1 MKITY
6 TSYGKTSTIE
16 TQNDDINIDDL
27 GKMLYDICL
36 TQDWHPKLLKSIF
49 KKNVTNGES

>member
-16 TQNDDINIDDL
+16 TQNDDIDIDEL
-27 GKMLYDICL
+27 GQLLYNICL
-36 TQDWHPKLLKSIF
+36 TQGWHPTLLKSIF

>member
-16 TQNDDINIDDL
+16 TENDDIQIYDL
-27 GKMLYDICL
+27 GKILYDICL
-36 TQDWHPKLLKSIF
+36 SQDWHPTQLKSIF
-49 KKNVTNGES
+49 KKNVTNG

>member
-1 MKITY
+1 MKILY
-6 TSYGKTSTIE
+6 TSHEKTTTIE
-16 TQNDDINIDDL
+16 TYDDIDIDDL

-36 TQDWHPKLLKSIF
+36 SQGWHPVLLKNIF

>member
-16 TQNDDINIDDL
+16 TENDEIDIDEL
-27 GKMLYDICL
+27 GEILYNICL
-36 TQDWHPKLLKSIF
+36 TQGWLPTLLKSVF
-49 KKNVTNGES
+49 KKNVTSG

>member
-36 TQDWHPKLLKSIF
+36 SQDWHPKLLKSIF

>member
-16 TQNDDINIDDL
+16 TFDDINIDDL
-27 GKMLYDICL
+27 GKILYDICL
-36 TQDWHPKLLKSIF
+36 SQGWHPALLKSIF
-49 KKNVTNGES
+49 RKNVTNGES

>member
-6 TSYGKTSTIE
+6 TSYGKTSTVE
-16 TQNDDINIDDL
+16 TLNDDMVIDDL
-27 GKMLYDICL
+27 GKILYDICL
-36 TQDWHPKLLKSIF
+36 TQGWSPELLKSIF

>member
-1 MKITY
+1 MEIKY

-27 GKMLYDICL
+27 GKILYDICL
-36 TQDWHPKLLKSIF
+36 SQGWHPKLLKSIF

>member
-36 TQDWHPKLLKSIF
+36 TQDWHPTLLKSIF
-49 KKNVTNGES
+49 KKNVTNVES

>member
-16 TQNDDINIDDL
+16 TFDDINIDDL
-27 GKMLYDICL
+27 GKILYDICL
-36 TQDWHPKLLKSIF
+36 SQDWHPKLLKSIF
-49 KKNVTNGES
+49 KKNVTNAKS